1 MNNLDNVLTHSN
13 VSDLLKITANKLM
26 NREAIFDEKRRM
38 TYKELDCEVTK
49 LAKGLIKSGVH
60 SGDRVAVA
68 IINSVEYVVAFF
80 AIART
85 GAVIVPLNPSF
96 SKTESS
102 YIVQQTNAKV
112 LICSEERYYSE
123 LRQEIESLE
132 MLISVGFRGENYL
145 YYDDLLDGNGL
156 DDIHVEPIDHL
167 FTIMFTSGTTG
178 RPKGAMLTHGNVL
191 FSASSAS
198 KIMKC
203 TEEDVFLIPNPLFH
217 IMGVTFLLRA
227 IFCGGKLVVMRKYS
241 VGNALKLIESERV
254 TIHPGVPTM
263 FILELN
269 STNFDKYDL
278 SSLRTGEMAAAPCP
292 VEVVKRIRSEMNC
305 NILIAYG
312 STETSATL
320 TLTGFDADDQ
330 VRAETI
336 GRPLP
341 GVEIKVVDENR
352 QECGVDEVGE
362 LACRGPG
369 VTKGYY
375 NSPIETAQA
384 IDQAGWFYTGDMVT
398 VDANGYVR
406 IVGRKKEMII
416 RGGYNIYPRELEEKL
431 HQHPA
436 ISEAAVIGLPDKIFG
451 EMTCACV
458 VLREGKTVSEEELL
472 VFMKEHFVKY
482 KIPDKFLILNSL
494 PVTASGKIS
503 KIRLKE
509 ELKKLNNSYTS

>member
-49 LAKGLIKSGVH
+49 LAKGLINSGVH

-112 LICSEERYYSE
+112 LICSEESYYSE

-145 YYDDLLDGNGL
+145 YYDDLLVGNGL

-198 KIMKC
+198 KIMEC

-416 RGGYNIYPRELEEKL
+416 RGGYNIYPRELEETL

-436 ISEAAVIGLPDKIFG
+436 ISEAAVIGLPDQLFG
-451 EMTCACV
+451 EMTCACI
-458 VLREGKTVSEEELL
+458 VLREGKTVTEEELL

-482 KIPDKFLILNSL
+482 KIPDKFLILDSL

>member
-1 MNNLDNVLTHSN
+1 MILDNILTHSN

-26 NREAIFDEKRRM
+26 NREAIFDEKRRV
-38 TYKELDCEVTK
+38 TYQELNCEVTK
-49 LAKGLIKSGVH
+49 LAQGLIKTGVNR
-60 SGDRVAVA
+60 GDRVAVA

-80 AIART
+80 AIARI

-102 YIVQQTNAKV
+102 YILEQTNSKV
-112 LICSEERYYSE
+112 LFCSEESYYSE
-123 LRQEIESLE
+123 LKEEIDSLE
-132 MLISVGFRGENYL
+132 ILISVGIQVENYL
-145 YYDDLLDGNGL
+145 WYDNLLVGSGL
-156 DDIHVEPIDHL
+156 EDIHVEPVDQL

-178 RPKGAMLTHGNVL
+178 RPKGAMLTHSNVL

-198 KIMKC
+198 KIMEC

-227 IFCGGKLVVMRKYS
+227 VYCGGRLVVMRKYS
-241 VGNALKLIESERV
+241 VTNALKLIESERV

-269 STNFDKYDL
+269 SSDFDQYDL

-312 STETSATL
+312 STETAATL

-330 VRAETI
+330 LRAETI

-352 QECGVDEVGE
+352 QELGIGEVGE
-362 LACRGPG
+362 LACKGPG

-398 VDANGYVR
+398 VDAEGYVR
-406 IVGRKKEMII
+406 VVGRKKEMII
-416 RGGYNIYPRELEEKL
+416 RGGYNIYPRELEETL

-436 ISEAAVIGLPDKIFG
+436 ISEAAVIGLPDKLFG

-458 VLREGKTVSEEELL
+458 VLREGKTITEEELL
-472 VFMKEHFVKY
+472 MYMKENFVKY
-482 KIPDKFLILNSL
+482 KIPDKFLFLESL

-503 KIRLKE
+503 KIKLKE
-509 ELKKLNNSYTS
+509 ELKKENSSYTS